1 MNQSTKKSK
10 NVCMVAYRPLPK
22 FSNRLKIANA
32 LYSSGYSV
40 DFICPT
46 EGNQSSKEII
56 SNINIYRTKDSFGEW
71 NKYSELLIN
80 YLLFCY
86 RAFLL
91 MLALNKEKKYDYI
104 HVHTPPD
111 FLILAALPLK
121 LFTKVKI
128 ILDLH
133 DMFPEAVESN
143 LTIKGKGIF
152 VFIANVIEKFAVYF
166 SDAIICTNSI
176 DKQLVSSRNKN
187 SRDKIFIVM
196 NTPNVNE
203 FKIEKSN
210 KDSFELENRYVI
222 LFEGTIW
229 KRRGIQ
235 TVIDAV
241 NILKDKIP
249 IYFLIVGDGPD
260 TDYLENIVIQ
270 NNLTNFIEFT
280 GWIDLKSLSQ
290 YISISDLCVIPFLK
304 TRVNDRGV
312 PNKLFEYTIHDKP
325 IVASRLKGMSM
336 TFSDDEILFFE
347 PGNSEDLADKISWCY
362 NNPVEVADMTA
373 GAKNRYL
380 KEYTW
385 DKMEQELYR
394 CYKSI

>member
-1 MNQSTKKSK
+1 MNQSTQKSE

-32 LYSSGYSV
+32 LYSSEYSV

-46 EGNQSSKEII
+46 EGNQPSKEII

-71 NKYSELLIN
+71 NRYSELLIN
-80 YLLFCY
+80 YILFCC

-91 MLALNKEKKYDYI
+91 ILALNKEKKYDYI

-111 FLILAALPLK
+111 FLILTALPLK
-121 LFTKVKI
+121 LFTGVKI

-143 LTIKGKGIF
+143 LTIRGKGIF
-152 VFIANVIEKFAVYF
+152 VFIANMIEKFAVYF

-187 SRDKIFIVM
+187 SHDKIFIVM

-210 KDSFELENRYVI
+210 KDLFGLENRYII
-222 LFEGTIW
+222 LYQGTIW

-235 TVIDAV
+235 TVINAV
-241 NILKDKIP
+241 DILKDKIP
-249 IYFLIVGDGPD
+249 IYFLILGDGPD
-260 TDYLENIVIQ
+260 TDYIENIVIQ
-270 NNLTNFIEFT
+270 KNLTSFIKFT
-280 GWIDLKSLSQ
+280 GWIDHKLLSQ

-325 IVASRLKGMSM
+325 IVASRLRGMSM

-347 PGNSEDLADKISWCY
+347 PDNSEDLADKISWCY
-362 NNPVEVADMTA
+362 NNPVEVADMIA

>member
-1 MNQSTKKSK
+1 MNQSTQKSK

-32 LYSSGYSV
+32 LYSNGYSV

-121 LFTKVKI
+121 LFTRVKI

-270 NNLTNFIEFT
+270 NDLTNFIEFT

-325 IVASRLKGMSM
+325 IVASRLRGMSM

-362 NNPVEVADMTA
+362 NNPVEVADMID